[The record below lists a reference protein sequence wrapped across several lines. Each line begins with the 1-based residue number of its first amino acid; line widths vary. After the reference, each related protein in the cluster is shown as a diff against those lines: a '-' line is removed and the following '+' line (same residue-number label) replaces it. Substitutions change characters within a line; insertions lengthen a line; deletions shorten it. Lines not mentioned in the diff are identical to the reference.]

1 MASSRITVLISGSGT
16 NLQAL
21 IDACA
26 SSTIR
31 DSTIVRVISDR
42 KDAYGLQRAQGV
54 NIPTSH
60 HGILRYK
67 KLHPDTSS
75 SPTFAEARKA
85 YDADLAALVLADKPD
100 LIVCAGFMR
109 ILTPSFLDPVSAAK
123 VPIINLHPSLH
134 GDLVGAGCIEDAWE
148 EFEQGKRKK
157 TGVMIHYVVREV
169 DLGEPV
175 VQREVGMEGC
185 KDIEELKGRIHEV
198 EHKLIVE
205 GARKVLEGRAG
216 ARQIIVALTRAIDV
230 ATSQSAGDTLQ
241 ARLSNHQT

>member
-1 MASSRITVLISGSGT
+1 MMASSRITVLISGSGT

-26 SSTIR
+26 SAAIPN
-31 DSTIVRVISDR
+31 STIVRVISDR

-54 NIPTSH
+54 NIPTNH
-60 HGILRYK
+60 HGVLRYK
-67 KLHPDTSS
+67 KVHPDASAT
-75 SPTFAEARKA
+75 PTFTEARNA

-134 GDLVGAGCIEDAWE
+134 GDLVGAGCIEDAWK
-148 EFEQGKRKK
+148 EFEQGKREK
-157 TGVMIHYVVREV
+157 TGVMIHFVIREV

-175 VQREVGMEGC
+175 VQREVDMKGC
-185 KDIEELKGRIHEV
+185 KDIGQLKDRIHEV

-205 GARKVLEGRAG
+205 GARKVLENGAAG
-216 ARQIIVALTRAIDV
+216 KTAV
-230 ATSQSAGDTLQ
+230 GG
-241 ARLSNHQT
+241 